1 MDLTTK
7 IIEGSGLSIP
17 IFDGSYNNG
26 KGRYLSEPEI
36 IKNSLLAQI
45 FEPEELQSLLLVK
58 IDSKNPDANHLKTR
72 TFKDAIKRKLAFS
85 SGDNYYFADD
95 TLRKKIRQLFATE
108 PDTACRYGSL
118 LVSNCYKG
126 SETFTNLRVKI
137 VDFTDPQY
145 ADYKT
150 GDCHGKISP
159 RLAKQLGGERNCPLQ
174 FRFAWMKS
182 WGETTDKSESQDVH
196 TSNEIS
202 NHRGHRGNR
211 GIRVEESDSVSPKSS
226 NLTKRSFLTDEEKD
240 CVNLTSTN
248 LYKTTFSKDKE
259 SDCINSKYPKTSFL
273 AKGTFLPDAKLTDA
287 QGYDIVLD
295 ISSIKG
301 IKKSHLKKLIPCGE
315 YNFTQAV
322 IGNRGNAK
330 ATSYDNSWQFTIWYS
345 EAAIRQDL
353 TQPTQEKA
361 QQLAELQR
369 HPLALAK
376 YIIQQYDKQQQSQQE
391 QTEETINEIDNNT
404 NNQIQESRWIS
415 LLRSDKYGQLIETPK
430 FRKFATDYIANQW
443 RDLAIKSGYSHSSGM
458 AMPSD
463 TLPRGKIC
471 VPHLPEG
478 EVILT
483 RYPIVNSDNIRLYHN
498 IHDPE
503 LKKTRNVVWI
513 HPKDAEEYHQADF
526 DGDQLMVSPASKLP
540 NIAKETLRAGEP
552 GRFEPVKQRPK
563 LAYTEITDE
572 QGNLKYRDL
581 AQIAAVANQNKV
593 GLVATNIGRVQ
604 SSTPRE
610 GENIERFTRRQR
622 KLLNRLFQA
631 LQVEVDSPKSAE
643 RLEDIKEIE
652 GANLLADAKKWS
664 ESHPSYFFD
673 FKKDER
679 LYRSFAMPADAPG
692 AINVIAREVV
702 NPLWQP
708 TRIRSRDRHEFRYL
722 FPKETL
728 SVDALEWAEELKTRF
743 QQSREEIKER
753 VGDNREAFNEELGK
767 LYDSYRAE
775 IDELFTT
782 PEERLEG
789 AAALWHTQHTRPEL
803 DRHRKQCL
811 ELAEQIETTFSF
823 EHNYEM
829 PSAALPKDT
838 YVLSVPFGENAI
850 KWKETLERKGIE
862 FDATIHPQLPVI
874 EFAFK
879 DLSPKVAE
887 KLTAKFGDNFNDL
900 DELHIPRDLRI
911 IPPADHCW
919 AESRQNT
926 GVGALAYNLFTEE
939 VCQQLQEFQLEEIK
953 VLGIKYNDFAD
964 EDFASQQWKKR
975 SVTLEVGVFE
985 LPESHP
991 EFYRYNGTPILQIDG
1006 QNLGTFAPDSPK
1018 LPVGTKFVATLKPE
1032 GSSIIL
1038 KVNANSIELPDVNL
1052 IESEDM
1058 LDTVEVDDDLMEF
1071 SDFTLIESQ
1080 DMLDAVK
1087 EDDLREFSDFTLI
1100 ESEDKLDTVEDDD
1113 LREFSDVTL
1122 LEFDSNSILYES
1134 TAENKNL
1141 SDVNLIESEDTLDTV
1156 EINDDSIELS
1166 DVTLSESKPKLNN
1179 VVELRGIDREFWRK
1193 EMFDNLVE
1201 AISITYQ
1208 QRIANQSESKE
1219 IEQFKIGG
1227 QWTAYVQRSGDFIV
1241 RNENNRTICR
1251 GNMYTGEEIFPLSE
1265 AAASELEE
1273 MVLQRE
1279 RLSANISSGQSLY
1292 STQTS
1297 LNSKQEISNNTN
1309 HNQSHNIELN

>member
-1 MDLTTK
+1 MDLTTRL
-7 IIEGSGLSIP
+7 IEGSGLSIP

-45 FEPEELQSLLLVK
+45 FEPSELPSLLLVK
-58 IDSKNPDANHLKTR
+58 IDSKNPDANHLRQR
-72 TFKDAIKRKLAFS
+72 TFTDGIKRKLAFS

-95 TLRKKIRQLFATE
+95 ALRKKIKRLFATE

-159 RLAKQLGGERNCPLQ
+159 RLAKQLGGESNCPLQ
-174 FRFAWMKS
+174 FRFAWMKC
-182 WGETTDKSESQDVH
+182 WA
-196 TSNEIS
+196 
-202 NHRGHRGNR
+202 
-211 GIRVEESDSVSPKSS
+211 ESDNSQSP
-226 NLTKRSFLTDEEKD
+226 E
-240 CVNLTSTN
+240 
-248 LYKTTFSKDKE
+248 
-259 SDCINSKYPKTSFL
+259 TSFL

-287 QGYDIVLD
+287 EGYDIIID
-295 ISSIKG
+295 RSSIKG
-301 IKKSHLKKLIPCGE
+301 IKKSQLQDLIPCCE
-315 YNFTQAV
+315 YQFPQAV

-345 EAAIRQDL
+345 EAAVQQDL
-353 TQPTQEKA
+353 SQPTEAKA
-361 QQLAELQR
+361 QELAKLQSN
-369 HPLALAK
+369 PLTLAK
-376 YIIQQYDKQQQSQQE
+376 YIIQQYDKQQSKQE
-391 QTEETINEIDNNT
+391 QTEETVNGIDDNT
-404 NNQIQESRWIS
+404 NNQVQESRWIS

-443 RDLAIKSGYSHSSGM
+443 RDLAIKSGYSHNSGM
-458 AMPSD
+458 AMPCD
-463 TLPRGKIC
+463 TLPRGTIC

-478 EVILT
+478 DVILT
-483 RYPIVNSDNIRLYHN
+483 RYPIVNSDNIRLYN
-498 IHDPE
+498 NVHDPE

-526 DGDQLMVSPASKLP
+526 DGDQLMVSPANKLP

-552 GRFEPVKQRPK
+552 GHFKPVKQRPK

-572 QGNLKYRDL
+572 EGNLKYRDL
-581 AQIAAVANQNKV
+581 SQIAAASSQNKV

-604 SSTPRE
+604 SSMPRE
-610 GENIERFTRRQR
+610 SENSERFVRRQR

-643 RLEDIKEIE
+643 RLEDIKEID

-673 FKKDER
+673 FKKDDR

-702 NPLWQP
+702 NPLWEP

-743 QQSREEIKER
+743 QQSRDEIKER
-753 VGDNREAFNEELGK
+753 VGDDREAFNEELGK

-782 PEERLEG
+782 SEDRFEG

-803 DRHRKQCL
+803 DRHRKDCL
-811 ELAEQIETTFSF
+811 QLAAQMEITFSF

-829 PSAALPKDT
+829 PSAALPQDT
-838 YVLSVPFGENAI
+838 YVLTVPFGKDAI
-850 KWKETLERKGIE
+850 KWKESLEQKGIE

-879 DLSPKVAE
+879 DLSPKLVE
-887 KLTAKFGDNFNDL
+887 KLAAKFGDNIHDL
-900 DELHIPRDLRI
+900 DELNIPKDLRI
-911 IPPADHCW
+911 IPPVDHNW
-919 AESRQNT
+919 ATSRQDA

-939 VCQQLQEFQLEEIK
+939 VCQQLQDFQFAEMK

-964 EDFASQQWKKR
+964 ENFASQQWRKR

-991 EFYRYNGTPILQIDG
+991 DFYRYNGTPILQIDG

-1018 LPVGTKFVATLKPE
+1018 LPVGTTFAATLKPE

-1038 KVNANSIELPDVNL
+1038 KVNADSIELPDVTL
-1052 IESEDM
+1052 TESE
-1058 LDTVEVDDDLMEF
+1058 L
-1071 SDFTLIESQ
+1071 
-1080 DMLDAVK
+1080 
-1087 EDDLREFSDFTLI
+1087 
-1100 ESEDKLDTVEDDD
+1100 KLD
-1113 LREFSDVTL
+1113 
-1122 LEFDSNSILYES
+1122 N
-1134 TAENKNL
+1134 AG
-1141 SDVNLIESEDTLDTV
+1141 
-1156 EINDDSIELS
+1156 
-1166 DVTLSESKPKLNN
+1166 
-1179 VVELRGIDREFWRK
+1179 ELRAIHREFWRQ

-1201 AISITYQ
+1201 AIGITYE
-1208 QRIANQSESKE
+1208 QRQANQSESKE

-1227 QWTAYVQRSGDFIV
+1227 QWTAYVQSSGDFIV
-1241 RNENNRTICR
+1241 RNENKRTICR
-1251 GNMYTGEEIFPLSE
+1251 GNIHTGEEIFPLSE

-1273 MVLQRE
+1273 MILERE
-1279 RLSANISSGQSLY
+1279 RSTENSASPGDATRMLSLGRHQELSNTGDGVVSNVKGNSYAHSRHHSQS
-1292 STQTS
+1292 
-1297 LNSKQEISNNTN
+1297 KDV
-1309 HNQSHNIELN
+1309 ELN

>member
-1 MDLTTK
+1 
-7 IIEGSGLSIP
+7 
-17 IFDGSYNNG
+17 
-26 KGRYLSEPEI
+26 
-36 IKNSLLAQI
+36 
-45 FEPEELQSLLLVK
+45 
-58 IDSKNPDANHLKTR
+58 
-72 TFKDAIKRKLAFS
+72 
-85 SGDNYYFADD
+85 
-95 TLRKKIRQLFATE
+95 
-108 PDTACRYGSL
+108 
-118 LVSNCYKG
+118 
-126 SETFTNLRVKI
+126 
-137 VDFTDPQY
+137 
-145 ADYKT
+145 
-150 GDCHGKISP
+150 
-159 RLAKQLGGERNCPLQ
+159 
-174 FRFAWMKS
+174 
-182 WGETTDKSESQDVH
+182 
-196 TSNEIS
+196 
-202 NHRGHRGNR
+202 
-211 GIRVEESDSVSPKSS
+211 
-226 NLTKRSFLTDEEKD
+226 
-240 CVNLTSTN
+240 
-248 LYKTTFSKDKE
+248 
-259 SDCINSKYPKTSFL
+259 
-273 AKGTFLPDAKLTDA
+273 
-287 QGYDIVLD
+287 
-295 ISSIKG
+295 
-301 IKKSHLKKLIPCGE
+301 
-315 YNFTQAV
+315 
-322 IGNRGNAK
+322 
-330 ATSYDNSWQFTIWYS
+330 
-345 EAAIRQDL
+345 
-353 TQPTQEKA
+353 
-361 QQLAELQR
+361 
-369 HPLALAK
+369 
-376 YIIQQYDKQQQSQQE
+376 
-391 QTEETINEIDNNT
+391 
-404 NNQIQESRWIS
+404 
-415 LLRSDKYGQLIETPK
+415 
-430 FRKFATDYIANQW
+430 
-443 RDLAIKSGYSHSSGM
+443 
-458 AMPSD
+458 
-463 TLPRGKIC
+463 
-471 VPHLPEG
+471 
-478 EVILT
+478 
-483 RYPIVNSDNIRLYHN
+483 
-498 IHDPE
+498 
-503 LKKTRNVVWI
+503 
-513 HPKDAEEYHQADF
+513 
-526 DGDQLMVSPASKLP
+526 MVSPASKLP

-563 LAYTEITDE
+563 VPYTEITDE

-610 GENIERFTRRQR
+610 GENPERFTRRQR

-643 RLEDIKEIE
+643 RLEDIQEID

-722 FPKETL
+722 FPKDTL
-728 SVDALEWAEELKTRF
+728 SVDALEWAEELKNRF
-743 QQSREEIKER
+743 QQSREEIKQM
-753 VGDNREAFNEELGK
+753 VGDDREAFNEELGK

-811 ELAEQIETTFSF
+811 QLAEQIETTFSF

-829 PSAALPKDT
+829 PSAALPQDT

-850 KWKETLERKGIE
+850 KWKETLEHKGIE

-879 DLSPKVAE
+879 DLSPKIAE
-887 KLTAKFGDNFNDL
+887 KLSAKFGENFNDI
-900 DELHIPRDLRI
+900 DELNIPRDLRI

-919 AESRQNT
+919 AESRQDT

-939 VCQQLQEFQLEEIK
+939 VCQQLQEFQFEEIK

-964 EDFASQQWKKR
+964 EDFASQQWRKR

-1006 QNLGTFAPDSPK
+1006 NNLGTFAPDSPK
-1018 LPVGTKFVATLKPE
+1018 LPVGTKFVGTLKPE
-1032 GSSIIL
+1032 GSSVIL
-1038 KVNANSIELPDVNL
+1038 KVNADSIELPDVNL
-1052 IESEDM
+1052 IESEAK
-1058 LDTVEVDDDLMEF
+1058 LDAVEEDDDLMEF
-1071 SDFTLIESQ
+1071 SDFTLIESEVK
-1080 DMLDAVK
+1080 LDAV
-1087 EDDLREFSDFTLI
+1087 E
-1100 ESEDKLDTVEDDD
+1100 VDDD
-1113 LREFSDVTL
+1113 LMEF
-1122 LEFDSNSILYES
+1122 
-1134 TAENKNL
+1134 
-1141 SDVNLIESEDTLDTV
+1141 
-1156 EINDDSIELS
+1156 S

-1179 VVELRGIDREFWRK
+1179 AGELRGIDREFWRK

-1241 RNENNRTICR
+1241 WNENNRTICR
-1251 GNMYTGEEIFPLSE
+1251 GNMYTGEETFPLSE

-1297 LNSKQEISNNTN
+1297 LNSKQKISNNTN